1 MFQTKSCQ
9 DIVEQ
14 NPRSQTVSE
23 EDNIKKCVFFRY
35 RYGTSGFR
43 GHHETLNSV
52 MVRVGFLAALR
63 SLSQKGQ
70 AIGIMVTASHNDECD
85 NGVKIIDPSG
95 EMMDHSWEEMATEIA
110 NQSEDDVLKYVQSKY
125 EELVEESKNEDDTI
139 VPTVFIGRDTRPHS
153 LRFAELVTNAATSID
168 CKVRI
173 RYHFCCVY
181 TLSFSLSL

>member
-1 MFQTKSCQ
+1 MFQTDSAQ
-9 DIVEQ
+9 NIVKQ

-23 EDNIKKCVFFRY
+23 DDKIKKFAFFRY

-43 GHHETLNSV
+43 GHHKTLDSV
-52 MVRVGFLAALR
+52 MIRVGFLAALR

-95 EMMDHSWEEMATEIA
+95 EMMDSSWEALATEIA
-110 NQSEDDVLKYVQSKY
+110 NKPEDEVLSFLQSKY
-125 EELVEESKNEDDTI
+125 EEFVDESKNEDDTI
-139 VPTVFIGRDTRPHS
+139 IPTVFIGRDTRPHS
-153 LRFAELVTNAATSID
+153 ARFAELVANAATSID

-173 RYHFCCVY
+173 RYC
-181 TLSFSLSL
+181 SFGISH